1 MNIIKAYAFRFAM
14 LFVNGL
20 TVPYLCY
27 SKFGCFFMPIF
38 HMLASGSLA
47 YNFWG
52 VPSSLEMHNANAMHN
67 NSNSILN
74 VLHST
79 L

>member
-20 TVPYLCY
+20 TAPYLCY

-38 HMLASGSLA
+38 HMLASGSFA

-52 VPSSLEMHNANAMHN
+52 VPSSLEILLVLLYCQWQGCHNIRRYA
-67 NSNSILN
+67 
-74 VLHST
+74 
-79 L
+79 